1 MLQRLQKNL
10 TYVRIIAHRLQC
22 RAKRYHGEQNTKLQD
37 IYIAP
42 HLSQQLGKIY
52 FNGKKRYKTLIH
64 ISALKVENLSYKP
77 YSDKLRI
84 SQKKIRRKLI
94 QNFKLQGNSS
104 GMHVHTPTC

>member
-64 ISALKVENLSYKP
+64 ISALKVEHLSYKP
-77 YSDKLRI
+77 SLTNSELARKKLEG
-84 SQKKIRRKLI
+84 S
-94 QNFKLQGNSS
+94 
-104 GMHVHTPTC
+104 